1 MKLFWQ
7 KAEVQKFEH
16 AKDFAEEY
24 NIGKK
29 DFILASKSTYE
40 AYFAALG
47 LEAHVE
53 YKSKYGKGEP
63 TDEMIDALL
72 ADFRKTDCDRII
84 AIGGGAVIDMAK
96 ILVLA
101 GDYSAEEI
109 FHILNDCNARVW
121 KSQRIGGI
129 LLRDKIFRKMTGRIR
144 KNEAFL
150 AEGRSTEI

>member
-109 FHILNDCNARVW
+109 F
-121 KSQRIGGI
+121 
-129 LLRDKIFRKMTGRIR
+129 GR
-144 KNEAFL
+144 L
-150 AEGRSTEI
+150 P